1 MTDGPNKIIFSKTF
15 KYFSLGKKL
24 DLQHKLMLIISQKN
38 QGGLNFAEAQRH
50 PGGWTYIRRI
60 HLQTVVD
67 SRNSGFTLVNV
78 RVVADPVAQHG
89 QFCISHIFLFNAWSY
104 NRQASDRERSPSTFR
119 AFSMWKDSIFPFSS
133 WETWAVS

>member
-1 MTDGPNKIIFSKTF
+1 M
-15 KYFSLGKKL
+15 
-24 DLQHKLMLIISQKN
+24 LMNFAKN

-89 QFCISHIFLFNAWSY
+89 QFCISHIFFQRLILKSASERLRAITVDIPSFFHGKILF
-104 NRQASDRERSPSTFR
+104 
-119 AFSMWKDSIFPFSS
+119 FPFLLGKLGHFLNYINPASK
-133 WETWAVS
+133 